1 MTSLCHFKN
10 SADALVARTK
20 KLGLLET
27 TGTHKLLLGEVGGGR
42 VRAKV
47 RVREYEC
54 ERENESESE
63 SKSERA
69 RGRARA

>member
-47 RVREYEC
+47 RVREYE
-54 ERENESESE
+54 
-63 SKSERA
+63 
-69 RGRARA
+69 